1 MNTQAN
7 AKASV
12 SRCHPGLQETFD
24 QHDGDH
30 HDGNDDLGK
39 IGGLE
44 YADRAPAVT
53 TPAPLAYS
61 GVEPFDDH
69 LAWGESGQKDH
80 QGANDD
86 SLRIMADRVR
96 ARAVRRAGELLKQL
110 NSTRARTDLD
120 LVVVAKPFGHDD
132 RNEVYQC
139 AQEIRS
145 RPTDK
150 RGPAGTLRSARPGSP
165 CDENLRWLISHTPG
179 RAGCACREPCAR
191 VCR

>member
-1 MNTQAN
+1 MNSQAN

-30 HDGNDDLGK
+30 HDGNDDLGP

-53 TPAPLAYS
+53 TPAPLAYP

-69 LAWGESGQKDH
+69 LAWGESGQQDH

-120 LVVVAKPFGHDD
+120 LVVVAKPCGHDD
-132 RNEVYQC
+132 RTRCTN
-139 AQEIRS
+139 AL
-145 RPTDK
+145 K
-150 RGPAGTLRSARPGSP
+150 RSARAQLTNEARRGLSDPPG
-165 CDENLRWLISHTPG
+165 LVHHAMRIY
-179 RAGCACREPCAR
+179 AG
-191 VCR
+191 

>member
-53 TPAPLAYS
+53 TPAPLAYP

-69 LAWGESGQKDH
+69 LAWGESGQQDH

-86 SLRIMADRVR
+86 SHRIMADRVR

-110 NSTRARTDLD
+110 NSTRQGPICTWSLS
-120 LVVVAKPFGHDD
+120 
-132 RNEVYQC
+132 
-139 AQEIRS
+139 RS
-145 RPTDK
+145 HSAVMTATRCTNALK
-150 RGPAGTLRSARPGSP
+150 KSARAQPTNEARRGLSDPPG
-165 CDENLRWLISHTPG
+165 LVHHAMRIY
-179 RAGCACREPCAR
+179 AG
-191 VCR
+191 